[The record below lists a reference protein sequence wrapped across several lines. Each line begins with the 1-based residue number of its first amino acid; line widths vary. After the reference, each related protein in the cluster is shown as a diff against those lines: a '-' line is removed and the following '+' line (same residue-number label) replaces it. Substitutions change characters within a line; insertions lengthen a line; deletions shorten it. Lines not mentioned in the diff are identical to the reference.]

1 MTDKINYNSNW
12 RKVAS
17 TIYKKPTDSKI
28 FGIVELDVTE
38 LEKYVAQKR
47 KEGIKT
53 TLTYLITLIIG
64 RAIRQEVPELNTF
77 VRRGKIIQRKQV
89 DATVS
94 VLLPGGQMGS
104 VKVENADQLT
114 TAEISENIGNN
125 IANSRKGNE
134 NDEMQ
139 SKSMLAKLPWPFR
152 NWLFKI
158 YQTITINW
166 GISMPVIGLDSN
178 SFGSYIISNIGT
190 LGLDTGFGSLLPSS
204 NISFVFVLGSINKKP
219 IVVNDEVVIRRVM
232 LLSSTLDHRV
242 VDGSHG
248 GRLFRYIKQVAKN
261 PEILDT
267 KPDPSTSMF

>member
-1 MTDKINYNSNW
+1 MTASINYNTNW

-28 FGIVELDVTE
+28 YGIVELDVTE

-53 TLTYLITLIIG
+53 TVTYLITLIIG
-64 RAIRQEVPELNTF
+64 RGIRQEVPALNTY
-77 VRRGKIIQRKQV
+77 VKRGKILQRDHV

-114 TAEISENIGNN
+114 TAEISDEIGKN
-125 IANSRKGNE
+125 IANSRKGDE
-134 NDEMQ
+134 NDTMQ
-139 SKSMLAKLPWPFR
+139 SKSLLAKLPWPFR

-158 YQTITINW
+158 YQIITIHW
-166 GISMPVIGLDSN
+166 GISVPGIGLDSN
-178 SFGSYIISNIGT
+178 SFGSYMVSNIGT
-190 LGLDTGFGSLLPSS
+190 VGLDTGFASLLPSS
-204 NISFVFVLGSINKKP
+204 NISFVFVLGTVNKKP
-219 IVVNDEVVIRRVM
+219 VVINDEIVIRKIM
-232 LLSSTLDHRV
+232 LMASTLDHRV

-248 GRLFRYIKQVAKN
+248 GSLFRFIKQVAKH
-261 PEILDT
+261 PEILDS
-267 KPDPSTSMF
+267 KPDPASALF

>member
-1 MTDKINYNSNW
+1 MDDTINYNNNW

-28 FGIVELDVTE
+28 FGTVEIDVTE

-53 TLTYLITLIIG
+53 TLTYLITLIVG
-64 RAIRQEVPELNTF
+64 RGIRQGAPALNTF

-104 VKVENADQLT
+104 VKVENTDQLT
-114 TAEISENIGNN
+114 TAEISETVGNN
-125 IANSRKGNE
+125 IKNSRKGSE

-139 SKSMLAKLPWPFR
+139 SKSLLANLPWPFR

-158 YQTITINW
+158 YKIVTINW
-166 GISMPVIGLDSN
+166 GISVPGIGLDSN
-178 SFGSYIISNIGT
+178 SFGSYIVSNIGT
-190 LGLDTGFGSLLPSS
+190 VGLDTGYGSLLPSS
-204 NISFVFVLGSINKKP
+204 NISFVFILGSINKKP
-219 IVVNDEVVIRRVM
+219 VVVNDEIVIRRVM

-248 GRLFRYIKQVAKN
+248 GTLFRYIKQMAKN

-267 KPDPSTSMF
+267 KPDSSSALF

>member
-1 MTDKINYNSNW
+1 MSNIIDYNNNW

-28 FGIVELDVTE
+28 FGMVELDVTE
-38 LEKYVAQKR
+38 LEHYIAQKR

-64 RAIRQEVPELNTF
+64 RAIRQEVPELNTY
-77 VRRGKIIQRKQV
+77 VRRGKVVQREQV

-114 TAEISENIGNN
+114 TAEISEEIGNN
-125 IANSRKGNE
+125 IKNSRKGNE
-134 NDEMQ
+134 TDTMQ
-139 SKSMLAKLPWPFR
+139 SKSLLAKLPWPFR

-158 YQTITINW
+158 YQTITIRW
-166 GISMPVIGLDSN
+166 GISLPMIGLDSN
-178 SFGSYIISNIGT
+178 SFGSYIVSNIGT
-190 LGLDTGFGSLLPSS
+190 VGLDTGYASLLPSS
-204 NISFVFVLGSINKKP
+204 NISFVFILGSINKKP
-219 IVVNDEVVIRRVM
+219 VVVNDEIAIKRIM

-248 GRLFRYIKQVAKN
+248 GRLFRIIKQIAKN
-261 PEILDT
+261 PELLDS
-267 KPDPSTSMF
+267 KPDPAKSLF

>member
-1 MTDKINYNSNW
+1 MAETINYNTNW

-64 RAIRQEVPELNTF
+64 RGIRQEVPALNTY
-77 VRRGKIIQRKQV
+77 VKRGKILQRKQV

-114 TAEISENIGNN
+114 TAEISEEIGKN

-134 NDEMQ
+134 NDTMQ
-139 SKSMLAKLPWPFR
+139 TKSLLAKLPWPFR
-152 NWLFKI
+152 NWLFRI
-158 YQTITINW
+158 YQTITIHW
-166 GISMPVIGLDSN
+166 GISLPVIGLDSN
-178 SFGSYIISNIGT
+178 SFGSFMVSNIGT
-190 LGLDTGFGSLLPSS
+190 VGLDTGFASLLPSS
-204 NISFVFVLGSINKKP
+204 NISFVFVLGTVNKKP
-219 IVVNDEVVIRRVM
+219 VVVNDEIVIRKVM
-232 LLSSTLDHRV
+232 LMSSTLDHRV

-248 GRLFRYIKQVAKN
+248 GSLFRFIKQIAKN
-261 PEILDT
+261 PEMLDK
-267 KPDPSTSMF
+267 KPDPAKSLF

>member
-1 MTDKINYNSNW
+1 MTASINYNTNW

-64 RAIRQEVPELNTF
+64 RAIRQEVPALNTY
-77 VRRGKIIQRKQV
+77 VKRGKILQREHV

-114 TAEISENIGNN
+114 TDEISEQIGKN
-125 IANSRKGNE
+125 IANSRKGDENE
-134 NDEMQ
+134 TMQ
-139 SKSMLAKLPWPFR
+139 SKSLLAKLPWPFR

-158 YQTITINW
+158 YQIITINW
-166 GISMPVIGLDSN
+166 GIPVPGIGLDSN
-178 SFGSYIISNIGT
+178 SFGSYIVSNIGT
-190 LGLDTGFGSLLPSS
+190 VGLDTGFASLLPSS
-204 NISFVFVLGSINKKP
+204 NISFVYVLGTINKKP
-219 IVVNDEVVIRRVM
+219 VVVNDEIVIRRVM
-232 LLSSTLDHRV
+232 LMASTLDHRV

-248 GRLFRYIKQVAKN
+248 GSLFRFIKHVAKN
-261 PEILDT
+261 PEILDS
-267 KPDPSTSMF
+267 KPDPASALF

>member
-1 MTDKINYNSNW
+1 MTDTLNYNSNW

-38 LEKYVAQKR
+38 LEKYVAKKR

-53 TLTYLITLIIG
+53 TLTYLITIIIG
-64 RAIRQEVPELNTF
+64 RGIRQEVPELNTY
-77 VRRGKIIQRKQV
+77 VKRGKILQRKQV

-114 TAEISENIGNN
+114 TAEISNKIGDNIS
-125 IANSRKGNE
+125 NSRKGNE

-139 SKSMLAKLPWPFR
+139 SKSFLAKLPWPIR
-152 NWLFKI
+152 NWFFRI

-178 SFGSYIISNIGT
+178 SFGSYVVSNIGT
-190 LGLDTGFGSLLPSS
+190 IGLDTGFGSLLPSS

-219 IVVNDEVVIRRVM
+219 VVVNDEVVIRRVM

-248 GRLFRYIKQVAKN
+248 GRLFRYIKMVAKN
-261 PEILDT
+261 PEILDS
-267 KPDPSTSMF
+267 KPEASLSVF

>member
-1 MTDKINYNSNW
+1 MSDKINYNSSW

-38 LEKYVAQKR
+38 LEKYVKKKR

-53 TLTYLITLIIG
+53 TLTYLVTIIIG
-64 RAIRQEVPELNTF
+64 RGIRQEVPELNTY
-77 VRRGKIIQRKQV
+77 VKRGKIKQRKQV

-125 IANSRKGNE
+125 IANSRKGKE

-139 SKSMLAKLPWPFR
+139 SKSLLANLPWPFR

-166 GISMPVIGLDSN
+166 GISLPVIGLDSN

-190 LGLDTGFGSLLPSS
+190 VGLDTGFGSLLPSS

-219 IVVNDEVVIRRVM
+219 IVVNDEVAIRRVM

-261 PEILDT
+261 PELLDS
-267 KPDPSTSMF
+267 KPEPTLSKF

>member
-1 MTDKINYNSNW
+1 MAETINYNTNW

-28 FGIVELDVTE
+28 YGIVELDVTE

-64 RAIRQEVPELNTF
+64 RAIRQEIPALNTY
-77 VRRGKIIQRKQV
+77 VKRGRIIQREQV

-114 TAEISENIGNN
+114 TAEISDAIGKN

-134 NDEMQ
+134 NDTMQ
-139 SKSMLAKLPWPFR
+139 SKSLLAKLPWPFR

-158 YQTITINW
+158 YKIITINW
-166 GISMPVIGLDSN
+166 GISVPGLGLDSN
-178 SFGSYIISNIGT
+178 SFGSFMVSNIGT
-190 LGLDTGFGSLLPSS
+190 LGLDTGFASLLPSS

-219 IVVNDEVVIRRVM
+219 VVVNDEIVIRRVM
-232 LLSSTLDHRV
+232 LMASTLDHRV

-248 GRLFRYIKQVAKN
+248 GSLFRFIKQIAKN
-261 PEILDT
+261 PELLDA
-267 KPDPSTSMF
+267 KPDPAKSLF

>member
-1 MTDKINYNSNW
+1 MTTPIDYNSNW

-47 KEGIKT
+47 KEGVKT

-64 RAIRQEVPELNTF
+64 RAIRQDVPELNTY
-77 VRRGKIIQRKQV
+77 VKRGKIIQRKQV

-104 VKVENADQLT
+104 VKVENADQIT
-114 TAEISENIGNN
+114 TAEISEVIGKN

-134 NDEMQ
+134 NDTMQ
-139 SKSMLAKLPWPFR
+139 SKSLLAKLPWPFR

-158 YQTITINW
+158 YKTITINW
-166 GISMPVIGLDSN
+166 GISVPGIGLDSN
-178 SFGSYIISNIGT
+178 SFGSFMVSNIGT
-190 LGLDTGFGSLLPSS
+190 VGLDTGFASLLPSS
-204 NISFVFVLGSINKKP
+204 NISFVFVLGTVNKKP
-219 IVVNDEVVIRRVM
+219 VVVNDEIVIRRVM
-232 LLSSTLDHRV
+232 LMSSTLDHRV

-248 GRLFRYIKQVAKN
+248 GTLFRFIKQIAKN
-261 PEILDT
+261 PEILDS
-267 KPDPSTSMF
+267 KPDPSKSLF

>member
-1 MTDKINYNSNW
+1 
-12 RKVAS
+12 
-17 TIYKKPTDSKI
+17 
-28 FGIVELDVTE
+28 
-38 LEKYVAQKR
+38 
-47 KEGIKT
+47 
-53 TLTYLITLIIG
+53 LITIIIG
-64 RAIRQEVPELNTF
+64 RGIRQEVPELNTY
-77 VRRGKIIQRKQV
+77 VKRGKIIQRKQV

-114 TAEISENIGNN
+114 TAEISEKIGSN

-139 SKSMLAKLPWPFR
+139 SKSLLAKLPWPFR

-190 LGLDTGFGSLLPSS
+190 VGLDTGFGSLLPSS

-219 IVVNDEVVIRRVM
+219 IVVNDEVVVRRVM

-267 KPDPSTSMF
+267 KPDPSMSMF

>member
-1 MTDKINYNSNW
+1 MTTPIDYNSNW

-47 KEGIKT
+47 KEGVKT

-64 RAIRQEVPELNTF
+64 RAIRQDVPELNTY
-77 VRRGKIIQRKQV
+77 VKRGKIIQRKQV

-104 VKVENADQLT
+104 VKVENADQMT
-114 TAEISENIGNN
+114 TAEISEVIGKN

-134 NDEMQ
+134 NDTMQ
-139 SKSMLAKLPWPFR
+139 SKSLLAKLPWPFR

-158 YQTITINW
+158 YKTITINW
-166 GISMPVIGLDSN
+166 GISVPGIGLDSN
-178 SFGSYIISNIGT
+178 SFGSFMVSNIGT
-190 LGLDTGFGSLLPSS
+190 VGLDTGFASLLPSS
-204 NISFVFVLGSINKKP
+204 NISFVFVLGTVNKKP
-219 IVVNDEVVIRRVM
+219 VVVNDEIVIRRVM
-232 LLSSTLDHRV
+232 LMSSTLDHRV

-248 GRLFRYIKQVAKN
+248 GTLFRFIKQIAKN

-267 KPDPSTSMF
+267 KPDPSKSLF

>member
-1 MTDKINYNSNW
+1 MTTPIDYNSNW

-47 KEGIKT
+47 KEGVKT

-64 RAIRQEVPELNTF
+64 RGIRQDVPELNTY
-77 VRRGKIIQRKQV
+77 VKRGRIVQRKQV

-104 VKVENADQLT
+104 VKVENADQMT
-114 TAEISENIGNN
+114 TAEISDVIGKN

-134 NDEMQ
+134 NDAMK
-139 SKSMLAKLPWPFR
+139 SKSLLAKLPWPFR

-158 YQTITINW
+158 YKIITINW
-166 GISMPVIGLDSN
+166 GISVPGIGLDSN
-178 SFGSYIISNIGT
+178 SFGSFMVSNIGT
-190 LGLDTGFGSLLPSS
+190 VGLDTGFASLLPSS
-204 NISFVFVLGSINKKP
+204 NISFVFVLGTVNKKP
-219 IVVNDEVVIRRVM
+219 VVINDEIVIRRVM
-232 LLSSTLDHRV
+232 LMSSTLDHRV

-248 GRLFRYIKQVAKN
+248 GTLFRFIKQIAKN
-261 PEILDT
+261 PEILDS
-267 KPDPSTSMF
+267 KPDPTKSLF

>member
-1 MTDKINYNSNW
+1 
-12 RKVAS
+12 VAS

-64 RAIRQEVPELNTF
+64 RGIRQEVPALNTY
-77 VRRGKIIQRKQV
+77 VKRGKILQRKQV

-114 TAEISENIGNN
+114 TAEISEEIGKN

-134 NDEMQ
+134 NDTMQ
-139 SKSMLAKLPWPFR
+139 TKSLLAKLPWPFR
-152 NWLFKI
+152 NWLFRI
-158 YQTITINW
+158 YQTITIHW
-166 GISMPVIGLDSN
+166 GISLPVIGLDSN
-178 SFGSYIISNIGT
+178 SFGSFMVSNIGT
-190 LGLDTGFGSLLPSS
+190 VGLDTGFASLLPSS
-204 NISFVFVLGSINKKP
+204 NISFVFVLGTVNKKP
-219 IVVNDEVVIRRVM
+219 VVVNDEIVIRKVM
-232 LLSSTLDHRV
+232 LMSSTLDHRV

-248 GRLFRYIKQVAKN
+248 GSLFRFIKQIAKN
-261 PEILDT
+261 PEMLDK
-267 KPDPSTSMF
+267 KPDPAKSLF

>member
-1 MTDKINYNSNW
+1 MTESINYNTNW

-28 FGIVELDVTE
+28 YGIVELDVTE

-53 TLTYLITLIIG
+53 TLTYLITIIIG
-64 RAIRQEVPELNTF
+64 RGIRQEVPALNTY
-77 VRRGKIIQRKQV
+77 VKRGKILQRKQV

-114 TAEISENIGNN
+114 TAEISEVIGKN

-134 NDEMQ
+134 NDTMQ
-139 SKSMLAKLPWPFR
+139 SKSLLAKLPWPFR

-158 YQTITINW
+158 YQTITIHW
-166 GISMPVIGLDSN
+166 GISLPGIGIDSN
-178 SFGSYIISNIGT
+178 SFGSYMVSNIGT
-190 LGLDTGFGSLLPSS
+190 VGLDTGFASLLPSS
-204 NISFVFVLGSINKKP
+204 NVSFVFVLGTVNKKP
-219 IVVNDEVVIRRVM
+219 VVVNDEIVIRKIM
-232 LLSSTLDHRV
+232 LMASTLDHRV

-248 GRLFRYIKQVAKN
+248 GSLFRFIKQVAKN
-261 PEILDT
+261 PEILDS
-267 KPDPSTSMF
+267 KPDPAKSLF